1 MNLRNLIAKILNVP
15 LDSITEATSP
25 QTTPN
30 WDSFSGLLLAAE
42 LEKTAK
48 VKFTIQEVISVKSV
62 GDIKKILDK
71 YNVKYDF

>member
-1 MNLRNLIAKILNVP
+1 MNLRNLIAQILDISV
-15 LDSITEATSP
+15 DSITEATSP
-25 QTTPN
+25 QNAPN

-42 LEKTAK
+42 LEKSAK